1 MESRDMT
8 ADDAA
13 SKGAW
18 LKVLGSSGG
27 FPIAGFA
34 CSGYLVHVSSQ
45 TLLFDCGPGV
55 TTALIGAD
63 AKAGIDGVI
72 ISHLHSD
79 HVLDLIPLGYAL
91 MTEWLTE
98 GRTARLPLWL
108 PPGGVEFLT
117 RLSELFGHRHWRFP
131 EDSRTAGQQAL
142 GAALAQGNDWMLTVF
157 DAREYAP
164 GDDIA
169 FNALKIATAPVDHR
183 IPTAAMRIRA
193 DGVDIT
199 YSADTR
205 FFPPLADFALG
216 TDLFLIDA
224 HLSGPKAP
232 GGAHMTPAD
241 AGRLAVLANAK
252 RLVLCHLG
260 APEDGVLAQ
269 GAAAVHFGG
278 EIHVAFETREYR
290 L

>member
-1 MESRDMT
+1 M
-8 ADDAA
+8 A
-13 SKGAW
+13 
-18 LKVLGSSGG
+18 LKDRELRVLGSSGG

-34 CSGYLVHVSSQ
+34 CSGYLVRLSGQ
-45 TLLFDCGPGV
+45 TLLLDCGPGV
-55 TTALIGAD
+55 MTALIGAE

-98 GRTARLPLWL
+98 GRTAPLPLWL
-108 PPGGVEFLT
+108 PTGGVEFLGT
-117 RLSELFGHRHWRFP
+117 LSDLFGHRHWRFP
-131 EDSRTAGQQAL
+131 EDDGTAGQRAL
-142 GAALAQGNDWMLTVF
+142 GAALARGQDWMLTVF

-164 GDDIA
+164 GDEIA
-169 FNALKIATAPVDHR
+169 SRSLKISTAPVDHR
-183 IPTAAMRIRA
+183 TPTAAMRIRTGDA
-193 DGVDIT
+193 DLT

-205 FFPPLADFALG
+205 FFPPLGDFASG
-216 TDLFLIDA
+216 TDLFLVDA

-241 AGRLAVLANAK
+241 AGRLAALAGAK

-260 APEDGVLAQ
+260 APGDGPSARD
-269 GAAAVHFGG
+269 AAAAHYSG
-278 EIHVAFETREYR
+278 EIHVAFEMREYF